1 MPVASDPRPLWVTD
15 GAMVQVTLTACGGAT
30 QADIRAALE
39 QAMYDALLVCAQKGI
54 A

>member
-1 MPVASDPRPLWVTD
+1 MAGDPRPLWATD
-15 GAMVQVTLTACGGAT
+15 GAMVQVTLTACVGAT

-39 QAMYDALLVCAQKGI
+39 QAMFDVLLVCAQKGI